1 MLTLNKKRKYIICSL
16 LGIITI
22 TLATISTINRVK
34 KISTPPEVYEL
45 SKGDNNVDNYLE
57 WEQLIKKHVANEL
70 YINVNGFW
78 IDMEKNN
85 IFSGSI
91 SCFAKKEITE
101 YLFNFDDNKFSLSVY
116 KNELD
121 FMNETYRNFYIPFN
135 YIFTPLKFGAS
146 KIDNKFTVFSEYRQ
160 YLTYSKERQTECYF
174 YIDNELIDFDEQLIK
189 KQKYFILKFYKYVTN
204 GSIGDSLVEI
214 YCEI

>member
-1 MLTLNKKRKYIICSL
+1 MITLNKKRNYIIYSL

-22 TLATISTINRVK
+22 TLATISTTNRVK

-57 WEQLIKKHVANEL
+57 WEQLIKKHVTNEL

-91 SCFAKKEITE
+91 SCFAKNEITE

-135 YIFTPLKFGAS
+135 YIFTPLKLGAS

-160 YLTYSKERQTECYF
+160 YLTYAKERQTECYF

-189 KQKYFILKFYKYVTN
+189 KQKYFILKFYKYVTD
-204 GSIGDSLVEI
+204 GSRGDSLVEI

>member
-1 MLTLNKKRKYIICSL
+1 MITLNKKRNYIIYSL

-57 WEQLIKKHVANEL
+57 WKQLIKKHVANEL

-91 SCFAKKEITE
+91 SCFAKNSSGMSYCSPT
-101 YLFNFDDNKFSLSVY
+101 DNILH
-116 KNELD
+116 
-121 FMNETYRNFYIPFN
+121 T
-135 YIFTPLKFGAS
+135 
-146 KIDNKFTVFSEYRQ
+146 Q
-160 YLTYSKERQTECYF
+160 
-174 YIDNELIDFDEQLIK
+174 K
-189 KQKYFILKFYKYVTN
+189 KDKLNAIFILIMN
-204 GSIGDSLVEI
+204 
-214 YCEI
+214 

>member
-1 MLTLNKKRKYIICSL
+1 MITLNKKRKYIIYSL

-45 SKGDNNVDNYLE
+45 SNGNNNVDNYLE
-57 WEQLIKKHVANEL
+57 WEQLIKKHVTNEL
-70 YINVNGFW
+70 YINVGGLW
-78 IDMEKNN
+78 IDMEENN

-91 SCFAKKEITE
+91 SCYAKNEIIE
-101 YLFNFDDNKFSLSVY
+101 YLFNFD
-116 KNELD
+116 
-121 FMNETYRNFYIPFN
+121 
-135 YIFTPLKFGAS
+135 
-146 KIDNKFTVFSEYRQ
+146 DNKFTVFSEYRQ
-160 YLTYSKERQTECYF
+160 YLTYSKERQTKCYF
-174 YIDNELIDFDEQLIK
+174 YIDNELIDFDEQLVK

-204 GSIGDSLVEI
+204 GSKGDSLVEI